1 MVLERRGCE
10 KAVGAKEVAAGRWM
24 MGSGGEWSHK
34 IAMDVLLLELWQL
47 WTTHVDIN
55 KGTWSAASIER
66 QLMGAIAV
74 AIQKG
79 NARGMLMG
87 YTRATQPV
95 GAGIATAKVS
105 VGSEE

>member
-1 MVLERRGCE
+1 M
-10 KAVGAKEVAAGRWM
+10 
-24 MGSGGEWSHK
+24 S
-34 IAMDVLLLELWQL
+34 
-47 WTTHVDIN
+47 T
-55 KGTWSAASIER
+55 
-66 QLMGAIAV
+66 IAV

-79 NARGMLMG
+79 NARGVLMG